1 MKILIN
7 ENNIKKISTA
17 INDIQKNAK
26 VRKLVSKDIYNTVEK
41 LVKKLDIPKKYLNDI
56 TIWCDIHAQ
65 DFPRAYFKKSYIKP
79 ESTQF
84 EITFLKG
91 KPYLTDISRTN
102 VKKVRYSFLL
112 NEIVNAK
119 IVENFITSIQW

>member
-7 ENNIKKISTA
+7 ENNIEKIA
-17 INDIQKNAK
+17 GVINDNQKNAK
-26 VRKLVSKDIYNTVEK
+26 VRKLVSKDIYNTAEK
-41 LVKKLDIPKKYLNDI
+41 LVKKLNIPKKYLDDI
-56 TIWCDIHAQ
+56 SIWCDVYTQ
-65 DFPRAYFKKSYIKP
+65 NFPKAYFKKSYIQP

-102 VKKVRYSFLL
+102 VKKVRYTFEL
-112 NEIVNAK
+112 NDVVKEK